1 MTSNENNGVFRDRSM
16 MQEVLVKRA
25 LGYLTLDDEA
35 EFAELLDDIWRTLSA
50 EQQQEIEDWL
60 EKVLAP
66 PPDEARHEL
75 PAEVE
80 SQDIFRT
87 PRSAA

>member
-1 MTSNENNGVFRDRSM
+1 MSSIERNGVLRYRSM

-35 EFAELLDDIWRTLSA
+35 ELAELLDDIWRTLSA

-60 EKVLAP
+60 EQALAP
-66 PPDEARHEL
+66 PADEAWHEL
-75 PAEVE
+75 PIEVE
-80 SQDIFRT
+80 SQDIFRA